1 MLLRL
6 HLAAKSLAEPQA
18 RPCASV
24 GQRRAE
30 AAAALSAALEGA
42 ARAGPD
48 EARQL
53 AEAGLCVV
61 EAAAA
66 SGDAALRARSLQ
78 LLALVP
84 ASLSDTQFEQA
95 LSCLEAPPVLDD
107 ARMLAAC
114 VCGQWWRA
122 HALLL
127 SCAAGDTGLLLGV
140 ADELLGDAA
149 GALDCLCRHLLDTGV
164 VECATRAASAAGLSV
179 LARLAAAQG
188 LTRAPPDG
196 PRWLR
201 AWLASSSSGGGG
213 GGGSSAALSS
223 EALIAMLGTS
233 ASGDAVEMAAAVL
246 ALLLTESSH
255 EAEQSGSSAQAWRRR
270 LSHRVCEAL
279 PRLYVESASVEHAA
293 TWLFPSLC
301 LLRCATPCLGDAA
314 AVAAAARALPACL
327 ALPLEL
333 QSWSRGA
340 ATLRLRSRS
349 ELVSFAQALAAGH
362 AWFRGTIEDARLL
375 ACAAVAQGCGL
386 IAAVLEL
393 DPEFA
398 GQELL
403 APEAVRGLA
412 ALACAGPSAAE
423 PGVDADPDAR
433 LEAHPSLALLTA
445 LASAGLW
452 PEREDSEEDR
462 QSQVSAVLGAALG
475 AGPRPT
481 CALSR
486 AAGLQLAAVLAISA
500 DPALARSLATL
511 VPRSQV
517 LASLVSASSSEA
529 AGQGSVP
536 GAAGGIACAALH
548 EMEAAVGCARTLF
561 SHDAG
566 VQFASMSARVAAGR
580 APPASR
586 LGWGGF
592 AERLDDLAEGSTA
605 TRGQSRSGRFTVH
618 SCGHLELLLQ

>member
-6 HLAAKSLAEPQA
+6 HLAAKSLTEPQV
-18 RPCASV
+18 RQCASV

-30 AAAALSAALEGA
+30 AAAALGAALEGA

-53 AEAGLCVV
+53 AEIGLCVAG
-61 EAAAA
+61 AAAA
-66 SGDAALRARSLQ
+66 AGDAALRTRALQ
-78 LLALVP
+78 LLAAVP
-84 ASLSDTQFEQA
+84 VSLSDTQFEQA
-95 LSCLEAPPVLDD
+95 LSCLEAPPALYLYD

-127 SCAAGDTGLLLGV
+127 SCATGDTGLLLGV
-140 ADELLGDAA
+140 ADELLGVAT

-196 PRWLR
+196 ARWLR
-201 AWLASSSSGGGG
+201 AWLASSCSGGGG

-223 EALIAMLGTS
+223 EALLAMLGTS

-246 ALLLTESSH
+246 ALLLTESSY

-270 LSHRVCEAL
+270 LSQRVCEAL
-279 PRLYVESASVEHAA
+279 PRVYVESASVEHAA
-293 TWLFPSLC
+293 TWLFPALC

-314 AVAAAARALPACL
+314 AVAAAARALPACP

-362 AWFRGTIEDARLL
+362 AWFRGTVEDARLL

-403 APEAVRGLA
+403 APKAVRGLA
-412 ALACAGPSAAE
+412 ALGCAGPTAAE
-423 PGVDADPDAR
+423 PDVDAR

-452 PEREDSEEDR
+452 PEREDSVEDR
-462 QSQVSAVLGAALG
+462 QAEVGAVLGAALG
-475 AGPRPT
+475 AGPRPAS
-481 CALSR
+481 ALSR
-486 AAGLQLAAVLAISA
+486 AAGLQLAAVLGGSD
-500 DPALARSLATL
+500 DPVLARSLAAL

-517 LASLVSASSSEA
+517 LSSLVSASSSAA
-529 AGQGSVP
+529 AGQSSVP
-536 GAAGGIACAALH
+536 GAAGGIPCAALH
-548 EMEAAVGCARTLF
+548 EMEATVGCARALF
-561 SHDAG
+561 AHDAG
-566 VQFASMSARVAAGR
+566 VQFASMSARAAAGR

-586 LGWGGF
+586 LGWGEF
-592 AERLDDLAEGSTA
+592 AERLDNLAGGSTA
-605 TRGQSRSGRFTVH
+605 TRGQSRGGRFAVH
-618 SCGHLELLLQ
+618 SCGHLELLQ